1 MLQVLVSN
9 FKYHTNPA
17 KTILENLK
25 FTIDKG
31 ENLAILG
38 ESGCGKSTL
47 LHIIYGLVHLE
58 NGSIYWNGDKLLGPN
73 HKLIPGEPFMKLVS
87 QELELMPF
95 TTVAENIA
103 EHLNRQDSIRDDK
116 RIDELLAVVE
126 LESYKQIKVANLSG
140 GQKQRVA
147 IAKALANEPELL
159 LFDEPFSS
167 IDNFLKNKLRRKLF
181 KYLKEKE
188 ITCVTA
194 THDSEEALAFADNI
208 LLLKDGGKEIYGSP
222 QQLFNS
228 FSTEYQGGF
237 FGEISVLESEL
248 ISESSEAK
256 FAYLLPHQ
264 LSVSIKKTSLE
275 VEVQDSFYKGT
286 HYLIM
291 AAYLDKPVYFN
302 HIKSLAS
309 GATVYLKKANGAR

>member
-1 MLQVLVSN
+1 MLQVHVSN

-25 FTIDKG
+25 FNIDKG
-31 ENLAILG
+31 ENLAVLG

-73 HKLIPGEPFMKLVS
+73 HTLIPGEPFMKLVS

-95 TTVAENIA
+95 TSVAENIA
-103 EHLNRQDSIRDDK
+103 EHLNRQDSIRDDQ

-126 LESYKQIKVANLSG
+126 LESYKQIKVSYLSG

-159 LFDEPFSS
+159 LLDEPFSS

-208 LLLKDGGKEIYGSP
+208 LLLKDGRKETYGSP
-222 QQLFNS
+222 QQLFDS
-228 FSTEYQGGF
+228 FSTEYQGSF
-237 FGEISVLESEL
+237 FGEISVPESEL
-248 ISESSEAK
+248 ISERSETK

-264 LSVSIKKTSLE
+264 LSVSLEKIGLE
-275 VEVQDSFYKGT
+275 VKVQDSFYRGT
-286 HYLIM
+286 HYLIV
-291 AAYLDKPVYFN
+291 ASYSDKPVYFN
-302 HIKSLAS
+302 HVKPLVS
-309 GATVYLKKANGAR
+309 GDTVYLKKANGAR